1 MIPRAAV
8 YGGRHKPSAEKPNL
22 TNVEFDPAYTGVQCY
37 KHLKMC
43 FDYCDDYAYAYT
55 FTTAAFDGVNT
66 MNFSSGRLPV
76 PLPLSLP
83 LHLILPYP
91 YPYPFPHP

>member
-1 MIPRAAV
+1 M

-66 MNFSSGRLPV
+66 SFSSGRL
-76 PLPLSLP
+76 
-83 LHLILPYP
+83 YP
-91 YPYPFPHP
+91 TRPRAPGSPPPRSCGSSCWA